1 MTTQGR
7 RRARRKGAAA
17 VEFAVVAPVFVA
29 IVLGVAETSYL
40 FDVQNQLA
48 TAAREGA
55 RLAGMDRSGM
65 LQGQTTNDKIT
76 ADIQNYLTANG
87 LPGHQAEVLI
97 VDPSDH
103 TTPVCLDDPA
113 QHLKLF
119 ELRVE
124 VPYASLNGL
133 CSSSS
138 ELKLSAKI
146 VFRNAQSTI
155 VQ

>member
-1 MTTQGR
+1 MNTSCRKRT
-7 RRARRKGAAA
+7 RRKGAAA

-29 IVLGVAETSYL
+29 IVLGVAEASYL

-55 RLAGMDRSGM
+55 RLAGMDRTGL

-76 ADIQNYLTANG
+76 ADIQNYLNANG
-87 LPGHQAEVLI
+87 LPGDQADVLI
-97 VDPSDH
+97 VDPADH
-103 TTPVCLDDPA
+103 TTPFNLDEPSN
-113 QHLKLF
+113 HLELF

-124 VPYASLNGL
+124 MPYAALNGL
-133 CSSSS
+133 GSSSS
-138 ELKLSAKI
+138 ELTLSSKI
-146 VFRNAQSTI
+146 VFRNAQAAI